1 MCSRFDLEKLLL
13 INFRSG
19 HLAGLIEMLT
29 CLSVQCLWS
38 GVLQEAVGWVFASQ
52 EMLTKLTRSTR
63 DHFCSCIRSA
73 GQHTLR
79 DLSEVLFINLA
90 LYS

>member
-63 DHFCSCIRSA
+63 DHYIVVVYDGGSA
-73 GQHTLR
+73 LVK
-79 DLSEVLFINLA
+79 LSSIFPIPLP
-90 LYS
+90 